1 MNHQLLR
8 LHSIHDRQ
16 ADVLSTEHSLSSN
29 SSTST
34 NNRNVAGFF
43 LSLNAALMWGML
55 PIAIKELLAGMDA
68 TTIVW
73 YRFLVAG
80 IVLGLWLL
88 ATRQLPALRQAP
100 RMLLA
105 LLLVATLALSSNYFL
120 FSYSL
125 NFVNAETS
133 EAVIQLTTLFLIL
146 GGVLVYREP
155 FVAVQKIGTLLIVL
169 GLVLF
174 FHDRIAALASLA
186 NRETI
191 GVIIVVFAAITWVV
205 YALLQK
211 KLLREFSSVQILFV
225 IYMIAIV
232 LLLPFIQPGSL
243 FSLSPFHAWLLV
255 FCCVNTLVAYG
266 SFAEALNC
274 WEASKVSAV
283 LALAPLFTIGTLKLI
298 VWIYPEY
305 LFSDRLSLLSILGA
319 LLLVVGSV
327 LTALVPLLYQR
338 RLARLANV
346 TAQ

>member
-1 MNHQLLR
+1 M
-8 LHSIHDRQ
+8 
-16 ADVLSTEHSLSSN
+16 SN
-29 SSTST
+29 QKPL
-34 NNRNVAGFF
+34 NKHVAGFF

-55 PIAIKELLAGMDA
+55 PVAIKELLAGMDA

-88 ATRQLPALRQAP
+88 ATRNLPHITGTSIRLHKL
-100 RMLLA
+100 MLIA
-105 LLLVATLALSSNYFL
+105 ALALSCNYFL

-146 GGVLVYREP
+146 GGVIIYKES

-169 GLVLF
+169 GLALF
-174 FHDRIAALASLA
+174 FHDRIRELSSLA

-191 GVIIVVFAAITWVV
+191 GVIIVVFAAITWVI

-211 KLLREFSSVQILFV
+211 QLLRDFSSVQILFF
-225 IYMIAIV
+225 IYMFAIV
-232 LLLPFIQPGSL
+232 LLLPFIRPASL
-243 FSLSPFHAWLLV
+243 LQLSPFHAWLLV

-274 WEASKVSAV
+274 WEASKVSAI

-298 VWIYPEY
+298 VWINPDYA
-305 LFSDRLSLLSILGA
+305 FSDHLSLLSILGA
-319 LLLVVGSV
+319 LLLVFGSV
-327 LTALVPLLYQR
+327 MTALVPLIYQR
-338 RLARLANV
+338 RLDRLAKGIN
-346 TAQ
+346 